1 LKGSLFGFRASKI
14 KTKQAE
20 ACSTKSEAPMSTTR
34 REFIKTVGVAIA
46 SSQIPPEPAGVSAAA
61 ANARAPGLAPPPAGA
76 RRKVI
81 YDQDNSGPFGTD
93 ILGTLMMLQADN
105 IDLLGITLVTGD
117 AWMKQEMAFTL
128 RLLEMMGRT
137 EIPVYP
143 GAEFPMLNAKEE
155 WQLRQQLY
163 GGHRLD
169 PWMGAFN
176 RTNGGPNEIKPLPPP
191 YDRLANMKPQ
201 PEHAARF
208 IIKTVRENPGQVTI
222 YAGGPLTNLALAVAL
237 APDIV
242 PLVHEVVFMGT
253 GFHMFT
259 NAFNIFFDPES
270 ARKVLRE
277 AWPKCSIVTVDI
289 AEEIHEGDEIAPGL
303 RMIDEIAGRAESP
316 ISDLFQRHAVEP
328 LRRNP
333 NMRFFRMADE
343 MIAAQVIDPTVFTK
357 SEQMYV
363 DICTTPGPRYGD
375 SMFWPKN
382 WQDVSDAGKSVSAA
396 DRRVFVNPR
405 QFYLGPPPSAGLVN
419 VLLEIDHDRF
429 KKLFVDLMTKPIRKV

>member
-1 LKGSLFGFRASKI
+1 
-14 KTKQAE
+14 
-20 ACSTKSEAPMSTTR
+20 M
-34 REFIKTVGVAIA
+34 
-46 SSQIPPEPAGVSAAA
+46 PPQAGV
-61 ANARAPGLAPPPAGA
+61 

-143 GAEFPMLNAKEE
+143 GAEFPMLNTKEE
-155 WQLRQQLY
+155 WLLRLQLY

-176 RTNGGPNEIKPLPPP
+176 RTNSGPDEIKPLPPP
-191 YDRLANMKPQ
+191 YDHFANIKAQ
-201 PEHAARF
+201 QDHAARF

-222 YAGGPLTNLALAVAL
+222 YAGGPLTNLALAIAL

-242 PLVHEVVFMGT
+242 PLVPEVVFMGT
-253 GFHMFT
+253 GFHVFT
-259 NAFNIFFDPES
+259 NAFNVFFDPEA
-270 ARKVLRE
+270 ARKVLR
-277 AWPKCSIVTVDI
+277 APWPKFSIVTVDI
-289 AEEIHEGDEIAPGL
+289 AEEIHEGDEIVPGR
-303 RMIDEIAGRAESP
+303 RMIEEIADRAQSP
-316 ISDLFQRHAVEP
+316 ISDLFQRYVVEP
-328 LRRNP
+328 LRHDP

-343 MIAAQVIDPTVFTK
+343 MIAAQVIDPSVFTK
-357 SEQMYV
+357 SAQMYV
-363 DICTTPGPRYGD
+363 DICSTPGPRYGD
-375 SMFWPKN
+375 SMFWPMN
-382 WQDVSDAGKSVSAA
+382 WQDVPDSGGVPVSPE
-396 DRRVFVNPR
+396 DRRVFVDSR
-405 QFYLGPPPSAGLVN
+405 QFYLGPPPSAGMVN
-419 VLLEIDHDRF
+419 VLLEVDHDRF

>member
-1 LKGSLFGFRASKI
+1 
-14 KTKQAE
+14 
-20 ACSTKSEAPMSTTR
+20 MSTTR
-34 REFIKTVGVAIA
+34 REFIKTVGAAIA
-46 SSQIPPEPAGVSAAA
+46 TSQIPPDTAVMG
-61 ANARAPGLAPPPAGA
+61 ANAAPHPAPGPAPPQPGA
-76 RRKVI
+76 KRKVI

-93 ILGTLMMLQADN
+93 ILATLMMLQAEN

-117 AWMKQEMAFTL
+117 AWMKQEMAYTL
-128 RLLEMMGRT
+128 RLLEMLGRS

-143 GAEFPMLNAKEE
+143 GAEFPMLNTKEE

-176 RTNGGPNEIKPLPPP
+176 RANGGPNEIRPLPPP
-191 YDRLANMKPQ
+191 YDRLANLMAQ
-201 PEHAARF
+201 QEHAARF
-208 IIKTVRENPGQVTI
+208 IIKTVRANPGQVTI

-242 PLVHEVVFMGT
+242 PLVPELVIMGT

-270 ARKVLRE
+270 ARKVLR
-277 AWPKCSIVTVDI
+277 AGWPKCSIVTVDI
-289 AEEIHEGDEIAPGL
+289 AEEIHEGDEIAPGR
-303 RMIDEIAGRAESP
+303 RMIEEIAARAQRP
-316 ISDLFQRHAVEP
+316 ISDLFQLQAVEP
-328 LRRNP
+328 LRRDP
-333 NMRFFRMADE
+333 NLHFFRMADE
-343 MIAAQVIDPTVFTK
+343 MIAAQVIDPGVFTK
-357 SEQMYV
+357 SEEMYV

-382 WQDVSDAGKSVSAA
+382 WQAVPDAGKSVSAA
-396 DRRVFVNPR
+396 DRRVFVDPR

-419 VLLEIDHDRF
+419 VLQEIDHDRF
-429 KKLFVDLMTKPIRKV
+429 KKLFVDLMTKPISKA

>member
-1 LKGSLFGFRASKI
+1 
-14 KTKQAE
+14 
-20 ACSTKSEAPMSTTR
+20 MSTTR
-34 REFIKTVGVAIA
+34 REFIKTVGAAIA
-46 SSQIPPEPAGVSAAA
+46 MSQILPERAEGAPPAA
-61 ANARAPGLAPPPAGA
+61 PETQPLAPPQSGSK
-76 RRKVI
+76 RKVI

-137 EIPVYP
+137 EIPVYA
-143 GAEFPMLNAKEE
+143 GAEFPMLNTKEE

-176 RTNGGPNEIKPLPPP
+176 RANGGPDEVKPLPPP
-191 YDRLANMKPQ
+191 YDRFANLKPQ
-201 PEHAARF
+201 QEHAARF
-208 IIKTVRENPGQVTI
+208 IIKSVRANPGQATI
-222 YAGGPLTNLALAVAL
+222 YAGGPLTNLALAIAL

-242 PLVHEVVFMGT
+242 PLVHEVVIMGT
-253 GFHMFT
+253 GFHVFT

-270 ARKVLRE
+270 ARKVLRA

-289 AEEIHEGDEIAPGL
+289 AEEIHEGDELALGR
-303 RMIDEIAGRAESP
+303 RMIEEIAARAQSP
-316 ISDLFQRHAVEP
+316 ISDLFQTYAVEP

-333 NMRFFRMADE
+333 ATHFFRMADE
-343 MIAAQVIDPTVFTK
+343 MIAAQVIDPSVFTK
-357 SEQMYV
+357 SEAMYV

-382 WQDVSDAGKSVSAA
+382 WQDVPDAGKSVSAA
-396 DRRVFVNPR
+396 DRRVFVDPR

-419 VLLEIDHDRF
+419 VLQEIDHDRF
-429 KKLFVDLMTKPIRKV
+429 KKLFVDLMTKPLRSA

>member
-1 LKGSLFGFRASKI
+1 M
-14 KTKQAE
+14 T
-20 ACSTKSEAPMSTTR
+20 EAP
-34 REFIKTVGVAIA
+34 
-46 SSQIPPEPAGVSAAA
+46 AAT
-61 ANARAPGLAPPPAGA
+61 LAPVPQQSGA
-76 RRKVI
+76 KRKVI

-105 IDLLGITLVTGD
+105 VDLLGITLVTGD
-117 AWMKQEMAFTL
+117 AWMKQEMAYTL
-128 RLLEMMGRT
+128 RLLELMGRT

-143 GAEFPMLNAKEE
+143 GAEFPMLNTKEE
-155 WQLRQQLY
+155 WQLLLQLY

-176 RTNGGPNEIKPLPPP
+176 RTNSGPDEIKPLPPP
-191 YDRLANMKPQ
+191 YDRFANIKPRQ
-201 PEHAARF
+201 EHAARF
-208 IIKTVRENPGQVTI
+208 LVKSVRENPGQVTI
-222 YAGGPLTNLALAVAL
+222 YAGGPLTNLALAIAL

-242 PLVHEVVFMGT
+242 PLVQEVVIMGT
-253 GFHMFT
+253 GFHVFT

-270 ARKVLRE
+270 ARKVLRA
-277 AWPKCSIVTVDI
+277 AWPKCSIVTVDL
-289 AEEIHEGDEIAPGL
+289 AEEIHENDEIAPG
-303 RMIDEIAGRAESP
+303 RGMVEEIAARAPSP
-316 ISDLFQRHAVEP
+316 ISDLFQIHALEP

-333 NMRFFRMADE
+333 HRQFFRMADE
-343 MIAAQVIDPTVFTK
+343 MIAAQIIDPTVFTK

-382 WQDVSDAGKSVSAA
+382 WQDVPDAEKHAASAS

-419 VLLEIDHDRF
+419 VLMEIDHDRF
-429 KKLFVDLMTKPIRKV
+429 KKLFVDLMTRPIRKV

>member
-1 LKGSLFGFRASKI
+1 
-14 KTKQAE
+14 
-20 ACSTKSEAPMSTTR
+20 MSTTR
-34 REFIKTVGVAIA
+34 REFIKTVGAAIA
-46 SSQIPPEPAGVSAAA
+46 TSQIPPEPAAGVAATLPS
-61 ANARAPGLAPPPAGA
+61 PGLAPLPAGA
-76 RRKVI
+76 KRKVI

-137 EIPVYP
+137 DIPVYA
-143 GAEFPMLNAKEE
+143 GAELPMLNTKEE

-176 RTNGGPNEIKPLPPP
+176 RANGGPNEVKPLPPP
-191 YDRLANMKPQ
+191 YDRFANVPAQ
-201 PEHAARF
+201 QEHAARF
-208 IIKTVRENPGQVTI
+208 ILKTVRENPGQVTI
-222 YAGGPLTNLALAVAL
+222 YAGGPLTNLALAIAL

-242 PLVHEVVFMGT
+242 SMVPELVIMGT
-253 GFHMFT
+253 GLHVFT

-270 ARKVLRE
+270 ARKVLRA

-289 AEEIHEGDEIAPGL
+289 AEEIHEGDEIAPGR
-303 RMIDEIAGRAESP
+303 RMIEEIAARAESP
-316 ISDLFQRHAVEP
+316 ISDLFQRYAVEP

-333 NMRFFRMADE
+333 NTHFFRMADE
-343 MIAAQVIDPTVFTK
+343 MIAAQVIDPSVFTK

-382 WQDVSDAGKSVSAA
+382 WQDVPDAGKSVSAA
-396 DRRVFVNPR
+396 DRRVFVDPR

-419 VLLEIDHDRF
+419 VLLEVDHDRF
-429 KKLFVDLMTKPIRKV
+429 KKLFVDLMTKPIREA

>member
-1 LKGSLFGFRASKI
+1 
-14 KTKQAE
+14 
-20 ACSTKSEAPMSTTR
+20 MSTTR
-34 REFIKTVGVAIA
+34 REFIKTVGAAIA
-46 SSQIPPEPAGVSAAA
+46 TSQIPSEPAAMGTLAAA
-61 ANARAPGLAPPPAGA
+61 TPLAPQQSGG

-143 GAEFPMLNAKEE
+143 GAEFPMLNTKEE

-176 RTNGGPNEIKPLPPP
+176 RANGGPNEIKPLPPP
-191 YDRLANMKPQ
+191 YDRLANMKAQ
-201 PEHAARF
+201 QEHAARF

-222 YAGGPLTNLALAVAL
+222 YAGGPLTNLALAIAL

-242 PLVHEVVFMGT
+242 PLVHEVVIMGT

-270 ARKVLRE
+270 ARKVLRA

-289 AEEIHEGDEIAPGL
+289 AEEIHEGDEIAPGR
-303 RMIDEIAGRAESP
+303 RMIEEIASRAESP
-316 ISDLFQRHAVEP
+316 ISDLFRMHAVEP

-333 NMRFFRMADE
+333 TMHFFRMADE
-343 MIAAQVIDPTVFTK
+343 MIAAQVIDPSVFTK

-382 WQDVSDAGKSVSAA
+382 WQEIPDGGKHPVSAA

-419 VLLEIDHDRF
+419 VLLEVDHDRF
-429 KKLFVDLMTKPIRKV
+429 KKLFVDLMTKPIRKA

>member
-1 LKGSLFGFRASKI
+1 
-14 KTKQAE
+14 
-20 ACSTKSEAPMSTTR
+20 MSTTR
-34 REFIKTVGVAIA
+34 REFIRTVGAAIA
-46 SSQIPPEPAGVSAAA
+46 TAQIPPELPARVAAA
-61 ANARAPGLAPPPAGA
+61 VPPLSPQQSG
-76 RRKVI
+76 RKRKVI

-137 EIPVYP
+137 EIPVYA
-143 GAEFPMLNAKEE
+143 GAEFPMLNTKEE

-191 YDRLANMKPQ
+191 YDRLANIKAQ
-201 PEHAARF
+201 PDHAARF
-208 IIKTVRENPGQVTI
+208 IIKAVLENPGQVTI
-222 YAGGPLTNLALAVAL
+222 YAGGPLTNLALAIAL

-242 PLVHEVVFMGT
+242 PLVPEVVIMGT
-253 GFHMFT
+253 GFHVLT

-270 ARKVLRE
+270 ARKVLRA

-289 AEEIHEGDEIAPGL
+289 AEEIHEGDEIAAGR
-303 RMIDEIAGRAESP
+303 RMIEEIAGRAQSP
-316 ISDLFQRHAVEP
+316 ISDLFQMHAVEP

-343 MIAAQVIDPTVFTK
+343 MIAAQVIDPSVFTK

-382 WQDVSDAGKSVSAA
+382 WQAVPDTGKSVSAA
-396 DRRVFVNPR
+396 DRRVFVDPR

-419 VLLEIDHDRF
+419 VLLEVDHDRF
-429 KKLFVDLMTKPIRKV
+429 KKLFVDLMTKPIRKA

>member
-1 LKGSLFGFRASKI
+1 VTA
-14 KTKQAE
+14 
-20 ACSTKSEAPMSTTR
+20 TR
-34 REFIKTVGVAIA
+34 REFIKTVGAAIA
-46 SSQIPPEPAGVSAAA
+46 SSQIPLNPAVISASTAA
-61 ANARAPGLAPPPAGA
+61 FPKADLMPRQAGG

-143 GAEFPMLNAKEE
+143 GAEFPMLNTKEE
-155 WQLRQQLY
+155 WLLRLQLY

-176 RTNGGPNEIKPLPPP
+176 RTNSGPDEIKPLPPP
-191 YDRLANMKPQ
+191 YDHFANIKAQ
-201 PEHAARF
+201 QDHAARF

-222 YAGGPLTNLALAVAL
+222 YAGGPLTNLALAIAL

-242 PLVHEVVFMGT
+242 PLVPEVVFMGT
-253 GFHMFT
+253 GFHVFT
-259 NAFNIFFDPES
+259 NAFNVFFDPEA
-270 ARKVLRE
+270 ARKVLH
-277 AWPKCSIVTVDI
+277 APWPKFSVVTVDI
-289 AEEIHEGDEIAPGL
+289 AEEIHEGDEIVPGR
-303 RMIDEIAGRAESP
+303 RMIEEIVDRAQSP
-316 ISDLFQRHAVEP
+316 ISDLFQRYAVEP
-328 LRRNP
+328 LRHDP

-343 MIAAQVIDPTVFTK
+343 MIAAQVIDPSVFTK
-357 SEQMYV
+357 SAQMYV
-363 DICTTPGPRYGD
+363 DICSTPGPRYGD
-375 SMFWPKN
+375 SMFWPMN
-382 WQDVSDAGKSVSAA
+382 WQDVPDSGGVPVSPE
-396 DRRVFVNPR
+396 DRRVFVDSR

-419 VLLEIDHDRF
+419 VLLEVDRDRF
-429 KKLFVDLMTKPIRKV
+429 KKLFVDLMTKPIRKA

>member
-1 LKGSLFGFRASKI
+1 
-14 KTKQAE
+14 
-20 ACSTKSEAPMSTTR
+20 MSTTR

-46 SSQIPPEPAGVSAAA
+46 STQIPPESAAL
-61 ANARAPGLAPPPAGA
+61 GAPPAAPHPTPSPAPLPA
-76 RRKVI
+76 AAKRKVI

-93 ILGTLMMLQADN
+93 ILGTLTMLQADN

-117 AWMKQEMAFTL
+117 AWMKQEMAYTL
-128 RLLEMMGRT
+128 RLLELMGRT
-137 EIPVYP
+137 DIPVYP
-143 GAEFPMLNAKEE
+143 GAEFPMLNTKEE

-176 RTNGGPNEIKPLPPP
+176 RANGGPEEIKPLPPP
-191 YDRLANMKPQ
+191 YDRLADLKAQ
-201 PEHAARF
+201 QEHAARF
-208 IIKTVRENPGQVTI
+208 IIRAVRENPGQVTI
-222 YAGGPLTNLALAVAL
+222 YAGGPLTNLALAIAL

-242 PLVHEVVFMGT
+242 SLVPEVVIMGT
-253 GFHMFT
+253 GAHMFT
-259 NAFNIFFDPES
+259 NTFNIFFDPES
-270 ARKVLRE
+270 ARKVLRAE
-277 AWPKCSIVTVDI
+277 WPKCSIITVDI
-289 AEEIHEGDEIAPGL
+289 AEEIHESDEFAPGRRMIEEIAT
-303 RMIDEIAGRAESP
+303 RAQSP
-316 ISDLFQRHAVEP
+316 ISDLFRIHAVEP

-333 NMRFFRMADE
+333 NMRLFRMADE
-343 MIAAQVIDPTVFTK
+343 MIAAQIIDPSLFTK

-382 WQDVSDAGKSVSAA
+382 WQDVPDAGKSVSAA
-396 DRRVFVNPR
+396 DRRVFVDPR

-419 VLLEIDHDRF
+419 VLQEIDHDRF